1 MHQPFE
7 TVRGGHFHLI
17 VDALENQVGHNT
29 LQGAVLRLYKVNVL
43 RPDDH
48 IHRLIIAKSLVNT
61 CKAGAEDFYQFVPD
75 HGAGYNIALTDEV
88 GHKRIF
94 RLIINLLRG
103 SHLLDV
109 SLVHDHDGVRHGQSL
124 LLVMGHIDKGN
135 SQLILKA
142 YQLVLHILAQL

>member
-1 MHQPFE
+1 MHQPLE
-7 TVRGGHFHLI
+7 TVRGGYLHLI

-29 LQGAVLRLYKVNVL
+29 LKGAVLWLYKVNVL
-43 RPDDH
+43 GPDNH
-48 IHRLIIAKSLVNT
+48 IHRLIIAESLVNT

-75 HGAGYNIALTDEV
+75 HGAGHNIALTDEV

-109 SLVHDHDGVRHGQSL
+109 SLVHDHDGVGHGKGL
-124 LLVMGHIDKGN
+124 LLVVGHIDKGN